1 LKRAGILSSLAA
13 RDFRYLWLGS
23 LASSFAMNMQIVAR
37 GWLVYDLT
45 ESTLDLAWVTLSFML
60 PQVTFAL
67 WGGVLADRLPK
78 RRIIATAQGLNFV
91 ATSVMAY
98 VVITGAVKFWD
109 FIWIGLFNGTV
120 LALSMPARQAFVP
133 ELVGERL
140 VINAIALNSASWNLS
155 RILGPTLAGGIIAV
169 VAAGDTTSTFGVG
182 VVYWIIAGLYL
193 TASVTTAGVGVS
205 GVRSGQRIGQSPF
218 SDIAEGMRY
227 VWGTPPVRGLILLA
241 LAPFLFGMPINT
253 LLPAFSHDVLHG
265 GPDDLGLLLG
275 CMGVGAIV
283 GALMLARIGTV
294 ERKRVWLV
302 STCIAWGVL
311 MGLFASMRTL
321 VFAGGVMAAIGW
333 LSAWNVALNRGQLQ
347 SIAAPHMR
355 GRIMSIDLMSQGLM
369 PLGILPISYLAQVA
383 SVPIALGIAGA
394 ALAVCALLLS
404 RLDAVRSIDAPSE
417 AVLTESVLE
426 LQGQRP
432 MLGDSPRSTRT

>member
-1 LKRAGILSSLAA
+1 LKTAGILSSLAA

-60 PQVTFAL
+60 PQVVFAL

-78 RRIIATAQGLNFV
+78 RRIIASAQGLNFV

-98 VVITGAVKFWD
+98 VVITGAVTFWD

-140 VINAIALNSASWNLS
+140 VINAMALNTASWNLS
-155 RILGPTLAGGIIAV
+155 RILGPTLAGAIIAA

-182 VVYWIIAGLYL
+182 VVYWIIAALYL
-193 TASVTTAGVGVS
+193 TASATTAGVGMP
-205 GVRSGQRIGQSPF
+205 GVRRGRQPGQSPF
-218 SDIAEGMRY
+218 GDIAEGMRY
-227 VWGTPPVRGLILLA
+227 VWHARPVRGLILLA

-294 ERKRVWLV
+294 ERKRLWLV
-302 STCIAWGVL
+302 GTAVAWGAL
-311 MGLFASMRTL
+311 MGLFASTRSL
-321 VFAGGVMAAIGW
+321 GVAGTVMALIGW
-333 LSAWNVALNRGQLQ
+333 LSAWNISLNRGQLQ

-383 SVPIALGIAGA
+383 SVPLALGTAGA
-394 ALAVCALLLS
+394 ALALCALLLA
-404 RLDAVRSIDAPSE
+404 RLGAVRSIDEPTEVA
-417 AVLTESVLE
+417 LTGTTLAAAGE
-426 LQGQRP
+426 LP
-432 MLGDSPRSTRT
+432 NVE

>member
-60 PQVTFAL
+60 PQVVFAL

-78 RRIIATAQGLNFV
+78 RRIIATAQGLNFL

-98 VVITGAVKFWD
+98 VVITGAVTFWD

-182 VVYWIIAGLYL
+182 VVYCIIAALYL
-193 TASVTTAGVGVS
+193 TASVTTAGVGVA
-205 GVRSGQRIGQSPF
+205 GIRRGRQADQSPLG
-218 SDIAEGMRY
+218 DIAEGMRY
-227 VWGTPPVRGLILLA
+227 VWHTRPVRGLILLA

-275 CMGVGAIV
+275 SMGVGAII

-294 ERKRVWLV
+294 ARKRNWLV
-302 STCIAWGVL
+302 GTCIAWGAL
-311 MGLFASMRTL
+311 MGLFASTRSL
-321 VFAGGVMAAIGW
+321 VFAGGVIALIGW

-347 SIAAPHMR
+347 SIAAPDMR

-383 SVPIALGIAGA
+383 SVPLALGAAGA
-394 ALAVCALLLS
+394 TLAVCALLLA
-404 RLDAVRSIDAPSE
+404 RLEAVRSIDAPVE
-417 AVLTESVLE
+417 IAHTEGALASP
-426 LQGQRP
+426 GDRP
-432 MLGDSPRSTRT
+432 MLGDPPSSTGV